1 MDDGDSTTVHE
12 AVTSLQNMMAASKGA
27 VRNCKVLTMEAF
39 LLLLLARVE
48 RNGEDKQKAKT
59 DLSSLVLKYEI
70 LFGQNPVGITESD
83 VHPVLWAEAV
93 KFKV

>member
-12 AVTSLQNMMAASKGA
+12 AVTSLHQMMTASRNA
-27 VRNCKVLTMEAF
+27 VRHCKVMTMEFF
-39 LLLLLARVE
+39 LLLLLSRTE
-48 RNGEDKQKAKT
+48 KSGEEKQKAKA

-83 VHPVLWAEAV
+83 VHPVIWTEAV
-93 KFKV
+93 KFKI